1 MFLKKYFPKF
11 LSLSFPL
18 SICLNAWCLGENEFY
33 EFLIFLISGLMIFFI
48 FSIYNAAGHQVDQIL
63 IQAKLVIMD
72 LKIMC
77 PHMQNEKG
85 QLIQSCLR
93 NPFNNNQIH
102 FLFGNNTSKPPD
114 LFMYSHYVP
123 LIIFFKNC

>member
-1 MFLKKYFPKF
+1 MFSQISFSIFPF
-11 LSLSFPL
+11 VHLFE
-18 SICLNAWCLGENEFY
+18 CLVSGENEFY

-77 PHMQNEKG
+77 PHIQNEKA
-85 QLIQSCLR
+85 QLIQSCLC

-123 LIIFFKNC
+123 LIIFFKKC